1 MIPIP
6 TFLLQTLHWTII
18 ILFPPVIS
26 LNIKWQTLHCNY
38 NPVSPVISL
47 NIKCSKIDVDKAS
60 CQNAL
65 GRTGDDLCPVTALLT
80 YLSQQGDKPG
90 ALFQWND
97 GTPLAK
103 SKFVEAVRQALSAAL
118 LPVQDYAGHS

>member
-18 ILFPPVIS
+18 ILFPSVIS
-26 LNIKWQTLHCNY
+26 LNIQCFKT
-38 NPVSPVISL
+38 
-47 NIKCSKIDVDKAS
+47 DVDKAS
-60 CQNAL
+60 CQNVL
-65 GRTGDDLCPVTALLT
+65 GRTGDNLRPVTALLT

-118 LPVQDYAGHS
+118 LPAQDYAGHS